1 MEKEKQKQEALKRM
15 EMMNFH
21 TNARKEYDEE
31 DIINA
36 SVNGLLFWLD
46 EEEKE
51 WIKQWESETG
61 NVVYH
66 VIKSNTNIGEL
77 WSILYVSKYEE
88 EWEFDREYIEKD
100 IVFAYVRNLTMCDCS
115 EYGSIGIKQLFGGLV
130 RVS

>member
-1 MEKEKQKQEALKRM
+1 MKREKQKQEALKRM
-15 EMMNFH
+15 KMLNFH
-21 TNARKEYDEE
+21 YNTRKEYEEE

-36 SVNGLLFWLD
+36 SISGLLFWLS

-66 VIKSNTNIGEL
+66 VIKNNTGFGEL
-77 WSILYVSKYEE
+77 LSILYVSQYED
-88 EWEFDREYIEKD
+88 EWELDQELIEKD
-100 IVFAYVRNLTMCDCS
+100 MVFAYVRNLTMSDCS
-115 EYGSIGIKQLFGGLV
+115 EYGSIGIKQLFGGLI